1 MITASFNIYNAP
13 AFFSLPKAK
22 ELEDENS
29 TFEGNY
35 SKSSVLNY
43 YFSFCTDCMKISL
56 SMISSDILNR
66 LAICY
71 HR

>member
-13 AFFSLPKAK
+13 ALFSLPKAK
-22 ELEDENS
+22 GLEDANS

-35 SKSSVLNY
+35 SKSSIVRRVLNY

-56 SMISSDILNR
+56 SIVSSDI
-66 LAICY
+66 
-71 HR
+71 